1 MIERG
6 NDGTGWSLAWKLCL
20 WASLGEKEE
29 VSELLKRFLT
39 QVETDAV
46 CCKGGVYKNLLC
58 AHPPFQ
64 IDGNFGVMAGI
75 LRMLV
80 SEDGT
85 LLPALPDELG
95 SGKLTG
101 YRLKGRKV
109 LDFEW
114 KDGKIL
120 WQRIRTI
127 NSGE

>member
-1 MIERG
+1 
-6 NDGTGWSLAWKLCL
+6 
-20 WASLGEKEE
+20 
-29 VSELLKRFLT
+29 
-39 QVETDAV
+39 
-46 CCKGGVYKNLLC
+46 
-58 AHPPFQ
+58 
-64 IDGNFGVMAGI
+64 MAGI

-101 YRLKGRKV
+101 YRLKGGKV

-127 NSGE
+127 NPGE